1 MNPVNFQ
8 WKDSTVTQDGFLAH
22 EVASVVPEAV
32 VGEKDGAELQTL
44 DPTKLIPVL
53 VKTIQELE
61 ARIAVLEGS

>member
-1 MNPVNFQ
+1 M
-8 WKDSTVTQDGFLAH
+8 
-22 EVASVVPEAV
+22 PEAV